1 LPHLKTSDTE
11 TANCIAER
19 RMLILDDD
27 PTVLRTI
34 ELMARRI
41 GVVARTY
48 STLADFEAL
57 LAPFD
62 PDVLLIDLMMPDL
75 DGIDV
80 VSQVGPKT
88 RATIIVMSGADKRTY
103 EASRDVLTSSNA
115 KIVGFL
121 HKPFGTTD
129 LAEVLSE
136 APTKARLHSAA
147 GPRSESMSE
156 VLSPKNF
163 KEAVREG
170 RIEPFYQ
177 PIFHADGRGL
187 KGFEALARVK
197 GSQASSFAP
206 EYLDQ
211 LVADD
216 RLSAELTELVIERAL
231 EFMASLR
238 ANDDLSISINIFGI
252 HAIADGFR
260 ERLVR
265 RCTKHGIA
273 RHRVILELSEATIF
287 DLNEHQLRKVTQLR
301 LAGFGLSIDDFGM
314 GNSSLGRLA
323 HLPFSELKIDKAFC
337 LAMPQ
342 SESASA
348 VIEAC
353 LGIAARLDMKVTAEG
368 VETGEAAELLARMGC
383 DALQGHQFG
392 QAMSAET
399 VLCWLNEVSPR
410 VAA

>member
-1 LPHLKTSDTE
+1 MPHLKTSATE
-11 TANCIAER
+11 TADCIAER
-19 RMLILDDD
+19 RLLILDDD
-27 PTVLRTI
+27 PAVLRTV

-41 GVVARTY
+41 GVVARTC
-48 STLADFEAL
+48 STLADFEAS
-57 LAPFD
+57 LASFD

-80 VSQVGPKT
+80 VSQVGPNS

-103 EASRDVLTSSNA
+103 EASRDVLASSTA
-115 KIVGFL
+115 KIAGFL

-129 LAEVLSE
+129 LAEVLSGSP
-136 APTKARLHSAA
+136 AKARPCSTD
-147 GPRSESMSE
+147 GRSDAMSE

-163 KEAVREG
+163 EEAVRAG
-170 RIEPFYQ
+170 RIEPFFQ
-177 PIFHADGRGL
+177 PIFYADGRGL

-238 ANDDLSISINIFGI
+238 GYDDLSISINIFGI

-265 RCTKHGIA
+265 RCTNFGIA

-337 LAMPQ
+337 LAMPH
-342 SESASA
+342 SETASA

-353 LGIAARLDMKVTAEG
+353 LGLAARLDMKVTAEG
-368 VETGEAAELLARMGC
+368 VETGEVAALLAKMGC
-383 DALQGHQFG
+383 DALQGHHFG
-392 QAMSAET
+392 QAMSADK
-399 VLCWLNEVSPR
+399 VLCWLNEVSPK

>member
-1 LPHLKTSDTE
+1 MPHLKTSATE
-11 TANCIAER
+11 TANGIAER
-19 RMLILDDD
+19 RLLVLDDD
-27 PTVLRTI
+27 PAVLRTV

-41 GVVARTY
+41 GVVARTC
-48 STLADFEAL
+48 STLADFEAA
-57 LAPFD
+57 LASFD

-80 VSQVGPKT
+80 VSQVGPNS
-88 RATIIVMSGADKRTY
+88 RAAIIVMSGADKRTY
-103 EASRDVLTSSNA
+103 EASRDVLASSNA
-115 KIVGFL
+115 KIAGFL

-129 LAEVLSE
+129 LSEVLSGSP
-136 APTKARLHSAA
+136 AKVQLHSAES
-147 GPRSESMSE
+147 RSKAMCE

-163 KEAVREG
+163 EEAVRAG

-187 KGFEALARVK
+187 KGFEALARVE
-197 GSQASSFAP
+197 GSRASFFAP

-238 ANDDLSISINIFGI
+238 GYDDLSISINIFGI

-260 ERLVR
+260 EQLVR
-265 RCTKHGIA
+265 RCTDLGIA

-353 LGIAARLDMKVTAEG
+353 LGLAARLDMKVTAEG
-368 VETGEAAELLARMGC
+368 VETGEAAALLARMGC
-383 DALQGHQFG
+383 DALQGHHFG
-392 QAMSAET
+392 QAMSAEK
-399 VLCWLNEVSPR
+399 VLCWLKEVSPR